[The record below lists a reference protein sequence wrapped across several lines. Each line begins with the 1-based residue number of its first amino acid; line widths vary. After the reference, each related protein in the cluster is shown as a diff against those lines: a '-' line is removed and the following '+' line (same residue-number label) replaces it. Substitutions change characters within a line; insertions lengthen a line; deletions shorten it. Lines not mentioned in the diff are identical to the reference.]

1 MLNMPEM
8 TDIKTNREFKV
19 LTDVEHVLLRPNM
32 YIGGIN
38 PTTKEQ
44 WVLNK
49 TTNKFEFKSVK
60 IVPAI
65 LKCCAELLDNSIDVA
80 IDTNF
85 KAATTIKVNVT
96 DTSIE
101 VSDNGIGIPCVPP
114 KGSTSKSPKDTCACV
129 AWTTLK
135 SGTSFD
141 ENRNK
146 IGTNGVGASCVAV
159 FSKKFVG
166 KSDDGKYRQTI
177 TCKNNLTTINAS
189 KVEETKGKPGV
200 TVYCEPDLARFNVT
214 KIDDLHKDLI
224 YQRILTL
231 AISYPKIS
239 FYFNGNKVKVT
250 NNSIPKYFSEYSV
263 SVSSDNTY
271 ICVFP
276 NEYDEFKQYSYVNGI
291 DTFRGG
297 SHVDYITNEICS
309 RIKEKLA
316 KKYKT
321 IRPGDIKNKLA
332 LAVFFTN
339 FNNPEFDAQ
348 TKESLSNSNA
358 AITKH
363 LDGKINFDVFA
374 KNILKCNEII
384 EPIIETFKI
393 KEELKA
399 RTEIKK
405 SKKEK
410 VKTDKY
416 MSPFGQKKYLLICEG
431 LSARGGLSSALGRN
445 GYGYFAAR
453 GVPINGYD
461 AKVQA
466 LVANQELKDI
476 INILELDFFNKDNP
490 NKTIAFDKIVLAND
504 ADNDGIFICS
514 QYIGWFTKY
523 APNLFAE
530 HKIARLITPLAVL
543 RDSKDKITKAFY
555 SLAEFKEYEKTHD
568 LSKVKVEYKKGLGSW
583 QQSDFINLFE
593 SKGFEY
599 FLQDLELDEEGKVY
613 VDDWLNTN
621 KAEKRKEYLREFT
634 LDTEML

>member
-8 TDIKTNREFKV
+8 TDIQTNREFKV
-19 LTDVEHVLLRPNM
+19 LTDIEHVLLRPNM

-38 PTTKEQ
+38 LTDKEQ

-49 TTNKFEFKSVK
+49 STNKFEYKSIS

-85 KAATTIKVNVT
+85 KAATIIKVNVT
-96 DTSIE
+96 NTSIE
-101 VSDNGIGIPCVPP
+101 VIDNGIGIPCVPP
-114 KGSTSKSPKDTCACV
+114 KGNTSKDPKDTCACV

-159 FSKKFVG
+159 FSKVFIG
-166 KSDDGKYRQTI
+166 TSNDGTYQQTI
-177 TCKNNLTTINAS
+177 SCKNNLSEINAS
-189 KVEETKGKPGV
+189 KVTKAKGKRGV
-200 TVYCEPDLARFNVT
+200 SVYCEPDLARFNID

-231 AISYPKIS
+231 AISYPKIT
-239 FYFNGNKVKVT
+239 FYFNGTKVVVT
-250 NNSIPKYFSEYSV
+250 ETNIPKYFSSHSISV
-263 SVSSDNTY
+263 MAPNAY

-297 SHVDYITNEICS
+297 SHVDYITNELCS
-309 RIKEKLA
+309 RIKDKLV
-316 KKYKT
+316 KKYKS

-332 LAVFFTN
+332 VAIFFTN

-358 AITKH
+358 AISKH
-363 LDGKINFDVFA
+363 LNGKVDFDDFA
-374 KNILKCNEII
+374 KRILKCNEII

-399 RTEIKK
+399 RTELKK
-405 SKKEK
+405 NKKVR

-476 INILELDFFNKDNP
+476 INILELDFFNKDN
-490 NKTIAFDKIVLAND
+490 NKKTISFDKIVLAND

-530 HKIARLITPLAVL
+530 RKIARLITPLAVL
-543 RDSKDKITKAFY
+543 RDNKDRITKAFY
-555 SLAEFKEYEKTHD
+555 SLAEFKEYEKSHD

-593 SKGFEY
+593 TKGFEY
-599 FLQDLELDEEGKVY
+599 FLQDLILDEEGKVY